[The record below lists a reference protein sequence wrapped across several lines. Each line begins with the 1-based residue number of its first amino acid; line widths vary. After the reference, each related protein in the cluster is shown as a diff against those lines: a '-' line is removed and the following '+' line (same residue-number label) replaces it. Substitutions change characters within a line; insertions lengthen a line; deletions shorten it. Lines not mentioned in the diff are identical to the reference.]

1 MAYVIFDIETRVDKQ
16 LLADALYPGADPED
30 AYRVHV
36 DELREKGWSDFV
48 GIPFHVPVSIA
59 IAAVGG
65 DHRLQRVQTLEGGE
79 REIVAK
85 FWDSTERFLARGGC
99 LVSFNGRSFDLPVL
113 ELQALRH
120 GIPARAYH
128 GTKFGARYRFQTD
141 SHLDLHDYLTGY
153 GAARFRGGLNVL
165 CRLIGAGGKGDV
177 SGADV
182 QGLCEAGRLD
192 EIHAYCRDDIRRTYL
207 LFLRVQV
214 IRGILAGPD
223 ADRLAESVAGEWESG
238 R

>member
-1 MAYVIFDIETRVDKQ
+1 MSYAIFDIETRVDKQ

-36 DELREKGWSDFV
+36 EELLEKGWSDFV
-48 GIPFHVPVSIA
+48 AIPFHVPVSIA

-79 REIVAK
+79 TEIVAK
-85 FWDSTERFLARGGC
+85 FWESAERFLSRGGC
-99 LVSFNGRSFDLPVL
+99 LVSFNGRGFDLPVL
-113 ELQALRH
+113 ELQALRY
-120 GIPARAYH
+120 GLAARTYH

-153 GAARFRGGLNVL
+153 GAARLRGGLNVL

-177 SGADV
+177 AGADV
-182 QGLCEAGRLD
+182 QGLWEDGRLD
-192 EIHAYCRDDIRRTYL
+192 EIHAYCRDDVRRTYL

-214 IRGILAGPD
+214 IRGILYASD
-223 ADRLAESVAGEWESG
+223 AEKLAAEAIETVGAAP
-238 R
+238 